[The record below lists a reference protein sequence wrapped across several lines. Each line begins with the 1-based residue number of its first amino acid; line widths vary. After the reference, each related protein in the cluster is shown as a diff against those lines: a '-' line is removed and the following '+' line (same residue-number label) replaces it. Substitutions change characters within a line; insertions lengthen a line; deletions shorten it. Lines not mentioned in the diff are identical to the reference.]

1 MRIIT
6 RVLLAGISSIAI
18 APHSASASSKYDALC
33 SAGGGFDRCGVQLET
48 DEAVFISIDGF
59 NEMNYCL
66 PHTLEYRSNPASP
79 YRKVQG
85 DLKNLTAVVKAESGI
100 DHDFL
105 FRYVEDENSTR
116 RKNLVVRFK
125 NHSVAVRFS
134 KELTSKLT
142 SVVGCNQ

>member
-1 MRIIT
+1 MQIIT
-6 RVLLAGISSIAI
+6 RALLTGISLIAI

-33 SAGGGFDRCGVQLET
+33 SAGGGFDRCGVQLEN
-48 DEAVFISIDGF
+48 DEVVFISIDGF

-66 PHTLEYRSNPASP
+66 PHTLGYRSNPASP

-85 DLKNLTAVVKAESGI
+85 DLKNLAAVVKAESGI

-105 FRYVEDENSTR
+105 FRYAEAENSSR
-116 RKNLVVRFK
+116 RKNVVVRFK

-134 KELTSKLT
+134 EELTDKIN
-142 SVVGCNQ
+142 SVTVCN